1 MISAD
6 AGIVFFNIS
15 ATRSDTVTL
24 FPSYIGHCDRRGG
37 ERRERLRL
45 HKWQTSPNA

>member
-15 ATRSDTVTL
+15 ATRSDTVML
-24 FPSYIGHCDRRGG
+24 FPSYIVSATVAVAVAKGAKG
-37 ERRERLRL
+37 
-45 HKWQTSPNA
+45 